1 MEVLKNLKPYEVFRF
16 FEEICS
22 IPHGSGNTKQISD
35 YLVAFAK
42 DNKLWYRQDAM
53 GNVIIKKPGTAG
65 YEDSKPVIIQG
76 HIDMVCEKDADC
88 DIDFA
93 TEGLSLHEDGTFVF
107 AEGTTLGGD
116 DGIAVAFAMAI
127 LADEGTI
134 AHPAIEAVFTVDE
147 EIGLL
152 GATAIDCSD
161 LEKMLK

>member
-1 MEVLKNLKPYEVFRF
+1 MEVLKNLKPYEVFRY

-93 TEGLSLHEDGTFVF
+93 TEGLRLQEDGTFVF

-116 DGIAVAFAMAI
+116 DGIEKIVGPIFFLRTGRLHGALCKDM
-127 LADEGTI
+127 ER
-134 AHPAIEAVFTVDE
+134 TVRT
-147 EIGLL
+147 GKQQV
-152 GATAIDCSD
+152 GKPSW
-161 LEKMLK
+161 KPFLKA